1 MKIVMT
7 ANAAWN
13 IWHFRQ
19 SVLEALLAD
28 GHDVTVLAPLDET
41 APKLEALGCRVR
53 PLEMSVKGLN
63 PVSDLALLARYRR
76 LLREIRPDIILG
88 YTIKNNIFGALAAKG
103 LGMPF
108 IPNVTGLGTAFLSGG
123 ALERIAVTLYR
134 VAFRDLQVVFFQ
146 NADDREF
153 FVERGLVNETSA
165 QLLPGSGIDLTR
177 FAPAPYPE
185 EGTAPVFLMI
195 ARLLRDKGIFEYV
208 EAARAVKRRH
218 PQARFQVLGAVGSAN
233 RTAVDWETV
242 REWEEDHLIEY
253 LGTADDVRPIIEKAQ
268 CVVLPSYREG
278 APRTLIEAAAM
289 ARPLIATDVPGCRA
303 VVEDGQTG
311 VLCQPRDSESLAKA
325 CNRIIEAGYPARA
338 AMGQA
343 GRQKMERDY
352 NERIVIE
359 AYRDAIRAC
368 AQGQGIAA

>member
-19 SVLEALLAD
+19 SVLKALLAD
-28 GHDVTVLAPLDET
+28 GHDVTVLAPPDE
-41 APKLEALGCRVR
+41 AVPKLEALGCRVR

-63 PVSDLALLARYRR
+63 PVSDLGLMTRLRR
-76 LLREIRPDIILG
+76 TFGEIRPDVILS

-103 LGMPF
+103 LGIPF

-123 ALERIAVTLYR
+123 ALERIAVALYR

-146 NADDREF
+146 NADDRGL
-153 FVERGLVNETSA
+153 FVERGLVSETSA

-177 FAPAPYPE
+177 FAPAPYPS

-233 RTAVDWETV
+233 RTAVDRETV

-253 LGTADDVRPIIEKAQ
+253 LGTADDVRPIIEKAH

-289 ARPLIATDVPGCRA
+289 ARPLIATDVPGCRG
-303 VVEDGQTG
+303 VVEDGRTG
-311 VLCQPRDSESLAKA
+311 VLCQPRDSESLADA
-325 CNRIIEAGYPARA
+325 CNRMIEAERGVRET
-338 AMGQA
+338 MGQE
-343 GRQKMERDY
+343 GRQKMEREYD
-352 NERIVIE
+352 ERIVID
-359 AYRDAIRAC
+359 AYRDAIEALTR
-368 AQGQGIAA
+368 GQGIAA